1 MRHVICR
8 LTFHTAVRFG
18 SDNGGIMTSTRLTFR
33 TDVLFSALFRALL
46 LQGKSEELLHAVQ
59 SSELFFSDAFPWHGD
74 RFFLPRPVGI
84 VAKQNHP
91 AAVDPSQRKLL
102 KKITFIPTN
111 LLKDYLHGQAD
122 LQVLYD
128 LNHFGKRFEETRVN
142 MRDND
147 QPLPYQ
153 VSGFRFAKETGLYL
167 VISATDSALALF
179 ETAMRALSAEGI
191 GGKVSSGWGK
201 FAFEM
206 IPAAEK
212 WVDALNNEHASC
224 QMLLSTAL
232 PSEEEM
238 AAALDGAYYTVVRRG
253 GFAFSEQNRPLKK
266 QTSYLLGSG
275 STFQCRFGGIL
286 LDVGIGM
293 PHPVWRYAR
302 AMFMGVEI

>member
-8 LTFHTAVRFG
+8 LTFQTAVRFG
-18 SDNGGIMTSTRLTFR
+18 SDSGGSLTGAGLTFR
-33 TDVLFSALFRALL
+33 ADVLFSALFRALL
-46 LQGKSEELLHAVQ
+46 YQGKSEDLLRAVQ
-59 SSELFFSDAFPWHGD
+59 SGELFLSDAFPWHSD

-84 VAKQNHP
+84 FAKQNHP

-102 KKITFIPTN
+102 KKIAYIPTD
-111 LLKDYLHGQAD
+111 LLQDYLHGQAD
-122 LQVLYD
+122 LQVLHD
-128 LNHFGKRFEETRVN
+128 LNHFGRHFEETHVN
-142 MRDND
+142 LRDSD
-147 QPLPYQ
+147 QSLPYQ
-153 VSGFRFAKETGLYL
+153 LSGFRFAKDTGLYL
-167 VISATDSALALF
+167 VISATDSALSLF
-179 ETAMRALSAEGI
+179 EAGMNTLSAEGI

-206 IPAAEK
+206 VPAAEK
-212 WVDALNNEHASC
+212 WVDTLNDERASC

-238 AAALDGAYYTVVRRG
+238 SAALDGAYYTVVRRG

-275 STFQCRFGGIL
+275 STFQRRFGGTL